1 MKKILVFT
9 AAFAAIQTFAQTAL
23 NSKKV
28 TVYSNGTAL
37 IVNEGTVPTKNGK
50 AVLPLPEKAL
60 YGAYWIGST
69 KENPI
74 KQINFRTDTL
84 KKQKR
89 CESVVDFLAG
99 NIGKQATISYTASA
113 NLDKN
118 VSGTIVD
125 FYQPTDMLKFK
136 TDKGNLW
143 INASKIYQVEFKE
156 TENTSFVADSLKR
169 MVVVQPE
176 KAAANLSMQEFY
188 LQSGM
193 NWVPSFFLKL
203 KDEKNA
209 RLEMKALIENG
220 GENIENAEAE
230 LVVGSP
236 QLAYGLKADPM
247 TYDYVSSQNVAPSA
261 PQYMYKAAGRAMM
274 AEMASDGDAFTGNFD
289 TEGEKTGDLYFYKLG
304 KISVSKNTKGT
315 FPIFAKELEYKN
327 KYNCIIPD
335 AVNFYATHYTN
346 NSETKYDV
354 YHSLEIKNTA
364 GVPLTTAPIM
374 VLNDKE
380 QFLAQDKIEYT
391 PSNAITSIKLSKA
404 IDVILKNQEEE
415 TSRNDNYK
423 KVGKT
428 NLGRAT
434 LKGTITIENFQE
446 TAIELKVTKALTGEV
461 SKQSD
466 NGNVTK
472 LKNYYY
478 NGVNPSSEIKWELNL
493 KPNEK
498 KTLTYEYEVQ
508 YNM

>member
-1 MKKILVFT
+1 MKKLLVFT
-9 AAFAAIQTFAQTAL
+9 AVFAALQTFAQTTL

-28 TVYSNGTAL
+28 TLYSNGTAL
-37 IVNEGTVPTKNGK
+37 IVNEGTVQTKNGK

-60 YGAYWIGST
+60 YGAYWVGAA

-74 KQINFRTDTL
+74 KQISFRTDTL

-89 CESVVDFLAG
+89 CESVTDFLAG

-113 NLDKN
+113 NLDKS
-118 VSGTIVD
+118 VSGSIAD
-125 FYQPTDMLKFK
+125 FYQPTNMLKFK
-136 TDKGNLW
+136 TDKGSLW
-143 INASKIYQVEFKE
+143 INANKIYQVEFKE
-156 TENTSFVADSLKR
+156 TENTSFIADSLKR

-176 KAAANLSMQEFY
+176 KAATALSLQEFY

-220 GENIENAEAE
+220 GENIDNAEAE

-236 QLAYGLKADPM
+236 QLAFGLKADPM
-247 TYDYVSSQNVAPSA
+247 TYDYVSNQNTSAPSQ
-261 PQYMYKAAGRAMM
+261 QYYYKSASRGMM
-274 AEMASDGDAFTGNFD
+274 AEAATVDAFSENFD

-304 KISVSKNTKGT
+304 KISLPKNTKGT

-327 KYNCIIPD
+327 KYNCVIPD
-335 AVNFYATHYTN
+335 AVNYYATRYAN
-346 NSETKYDV
+346 NNENKYDV
-354 YHSLEIKNTA
+354 FHSLEIKNTA

-391 PSNAITSIKLSKA
+391 PSNAITSVKLSKA

-423 KVGKT
+423 KVGKST
-428 NLGRAT
+428 FGRAT

-446 TAIELKVTKALTGEV
+446 TTIELKVTKNLTGEV
-461 SKQSD
+461 NKQSD

-478 NGVNPSSEIKWELNL
+478 NGINPSSEIKWELNL

-508 YNM
+508 YNL